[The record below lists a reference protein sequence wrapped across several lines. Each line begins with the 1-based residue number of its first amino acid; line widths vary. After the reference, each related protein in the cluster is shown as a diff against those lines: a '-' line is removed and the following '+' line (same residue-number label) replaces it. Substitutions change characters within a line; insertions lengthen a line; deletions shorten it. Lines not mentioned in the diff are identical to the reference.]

1 MELSLNELNSS
12 EIDQE
17 TQRDLEELLV
27 RVAARHRAEVLELP
41 PELLRAR
48 VEGLLAAAE
57 SATTAADDEALMA
70 ALPERKGRAWAA
82 LATRH
87 GEKRLLRDALEELGR
102 ARVAVPG

>member
-1 MELSLNELNSS
+1 MYWPRRRLAIRVCIHGAPLSDDGE
-12 EIDQE
+12 
-17 TQRDLEELLV
+17 
-27 RVAARHRAEVLELP
+27 ARWR
-41 PELLRAR
+41 ELLRAR

-57 SATTAADDEALMA
+57 SATTAADDEALME

-102 ARVAVPG
+102 ARVAVAG